1 MKDPESR
8 QDTSEKIKEALNID
22 IQLSI
27 SRRDDTYFY
36 QPQSSLISARLQW
49 PRRLSSCNPI
59 AIDYKVKTDAFVDDD
74 TFIPHF
80 IKCFGKRHT
89 EIK

>member
-1 MKDPESR
+1 LIDPESR
-8 QDTSEKIKEALNID
+8 QDTSKKLKQLLLKD

-27 SRRDDTYFY
+27 SQKGRHIFY
-36 QPQSSLISARLQW
+36 QPQSSLISARLQCT
-49 PRRLSSCNPI
+49 RKAAVIPI

-80 IKCFGKRHT
+80 IKCFGKRH
-89 EIK
+89 